1 MTAPISLTTVSEMD
15 ASAVQQVRSFNRIVA
30 ERIGALDDRFLKRN
44 RPIGEAR
51 LLWEIGSQGA
61 EVRELRSRLGIDSGY
76 LSRVLRSLE
85 KQRLIKTRTDLEDR
99 RVRRVSLTKTG
110 LAERA
115 ELERRSDELATNILE
130 SLPDQQRRVLTAAM
144 RQVEQLLRASMITFA
159 VELPT
164 TPDARWCFD
173 QYFAELNSRFDEGF
187 DPGLSISAHPEE
199 LTPPSGLLIVGRL
212 QGRPVGCGA
221 LKFHKKEPAE
231 LKRMWI
237 ADSARGL
244 GVGRRLLAELER
256 HARKAGVKVL
266 RLETNRSLYEAISL
280 YRRSGYVEV
289 EAFNAEP
296 YAHHWFEK
304 QLVLSRRVEVSSNP
318 VSRGVCL

>member
-1 MTAPISLTTVSEMD
+1 MD

-30 ERIGALDDRFLKRN
+30 ERIGALDDRFLKRD
-44 RPIGEAR
+44 RPMGEAR

-61 EVRELRSRLGIDSGY
+61 EARELRRRLGIDSGY

-85 KQRLIKTRTDLEDR
+85 RQRLIRTRVALEDR
-99 RVRRVSLTKTG
+99 RVRRIFLTKAG

-115 ELERRSDELATNILE
+115 ELERLSDELATNILE
-130 SLPDQQRRVLTAAM
+130 SLSVQQRSVLTAAM
-144 RQVEQLLRASMITFA
+144 RQVEQLLRASMITFD
-159 VELPT
+159 VEPPT
-164 TPDARWCFD
+164 TADARWCFD
-173 QYFAELNSRFDEGF
+173 RYFAELNNRFDGGF
-187 DPGLSISAHPEE
+187 DPGLSIPAHPEE
-199 LTPPSGLLIVGRL
+199 LTPPSGLLVLGRL

-221 LKFHKKEPAE
+221 VKFHKKKPAE

-237 ADSARGL
+237 AESARGL

-266 RLETNRSLYEAISL
+266 RLETNRALREAIHL

-304 QLVLSRRVEVSSNP
+304 RLHSV
-318 VSRGVCL
+318 

>member
-1 MTAPISLTTVSEMD
+1 MD
-15 ASAVQQVRSFNRIVA
+15 TGAVQQVRSFNRIVA
-30 ERIGALDDRFLKRN
+30 ERIGALDDRFLKRD

-61 EVRELRSRLGIDSGY
+61 DVRELRSRLGIDSGY
-76 LSRVLRSLE
+76 FSRVLRSLE
-85 KQRLIKTRTDLEDR
+85 KQRLIRTRVVQEDR
-99 RVRRVSLTKTG
+99 RLRQIFLTRAG

-130 SLPDQQRRVLTAAM
+130 SLSDQQRSVLTAAM
-144 RQVEQLLRASMITFA
+144 RQVEQLLRASMITFGI
-159 VELPT
+159 EPPT

-173 QYFAELNSRFDEGF
+173 QYFAELNSRFNGGF
-187 DPGLSISAHPEE
+187 DPGLSISACPEE
-199 LTPPSGLLIVGRL
+199 LTPPSGLLILGRL
-212 QGRPVGCGA
+212 QSRPVGCGA
-221 LKFHKKEPAE
+221 LKFQNKEPAE

-237 ADSARGL
+237 AESARGL

-266 RLETNRSLYEAISL
+266 RLETNRALYEAIHL

-304 QLVLSRRVEVSSNP
+304 QLVVMI
-318 VSRGVCL
+318 

>member
-1 MTAPISLTTVSEMD
+1 M
-15 ASAVQQVRSFNRIVA
+15 RRI
-30 ERIGALDDRFLKRN
+30 F
-44 RPIGEAR
+44 
-51 LLWEIGSQGA
+51 
-61 EVRELRSRLGIDSGY
+61 
-76 LSRVLRSLE
+76 
-85 KQRLIKTRTDLEDR
+85 
-99 RVRRVSLTKTG
+99 LTKTG

-130 SLPDQQRRVLTAAM
+130 SVSDQQRSVLTAAM
-144 RQVEQLLRASMITFA
+144 RQVEQLLRASMITFG
-159 VELPT
+159 VEPPS

-173 QYFAELNSRFDEGF
+173 RYFAELKSRFDGGF
-187 DPGLSISAHPEE
+187 DPGLSNSAYPEE
-199 LTPPSGLLIVGRL
+199 LTPPSGLLILGRL

-237 ADSARGL
+237 AESARGF

-256 HARKAGVKVL
+256 HARNAGVKVL
-266 RLETNRSLYEAISL
+266 RLETNRALYEAIRL
-280 YRRSGYVEV
+280 YRRSGYIEV

-304 QLVLSRRVEVSSNP
+304 QLVVSHLKRNHK
-318 VSRGVCL
+318 VRGKS

>member
-1 MTAPISLTTVSEMD
+1 
-15 ASAVQQVRSFNRIVA
+15 
-30 ERIGALDDRFLKRN
+30 
-44 RPIGEAR
+44 
-51 LLWEIGSQGA
+51 
-61 EVRELRSRLGIDSGY
+61 
-76 LSRVLRSLE
+76 LRSLE
-85 KQRLIKTRTDLEDR
+85 KQRLIRTRVIPEDR
-99 RVRRVSLTKTG
+99 RLRRIFLTKTG

-115 ELERRSDELATNILE
+115 ELERRSDELATNILQTL
-130 SLPDQQRRVLTAAM
+130 SDQQRSVLTAAM
-144 RQVEQLLRASMITFA
+144 RQVEQLLRASMITF
-159 VELPT
+159 EIEPPG

-173 QYFAELNSRFDEGF
+173 QFFSELNSRFDGGF
-187 DPGLSISAHPEE
+187 DPGLSISADPQE
-199 LTPPSGLLIVGRL
+199 LTLPMGLLILARL

-221 LKFHKKEPAE
+221 LKFHKKQPAE

-237 ADSARGL
+237 AESARGL

-266 RLETNRSLYEAISL
+266 RLETNRALNEAIHL

-304 QLVLSRRVEVSSNP
+304 RLVLSDLRRNK
-318 VSRGVCL
+318 GVKGRS

>member
-1 MTAPISLTTVSEMD
+1 MD
-15 ASAVQQVRSFNRIVA
+15 TGAVQQVRSFNRIVA
-30 ERIGALDDRFLKRN
+30 ERIGALDDRFLKRD

-76 LSRVLRSLE
+76 FSRVLRSLE
-85 KQRLIKTRTDLEDR
+85 KQRLIRTRVVPEDR
-99 RVRRVSLTKTG
+99 RLRRIFLTRAG

-130 SLPDQQRRVLTAAM
+130 SLSDQQRSVLTAAM
-144 RQVEQLLRASMITFA
+144 RQVEQLLRASMITFGI
-159 VELPT
+159 EPPT

-173 QYFAELNSRFDEGF
+173 QYTAELNSRFDGGF
-187 DPGLSISAHPEE
+187 DPGMSRSAHPEE
-199 LTPPSGLLIVGRL
+199 LTPPSGLLILGRL

-237 ADSARGL
+237 AESARGL

-266 RLETNRSLYEAISL
+266 RLETNRALYEAIHL
-280 YRRSGYVEV
+280 YKRSGYVEV

-304 QLVLSRRVEVSSNP
+304 QLVVSGLNQNQNVKGKS
-318 VSRGVCL
+318 

>member
-1 MTAPISLTTVSEMD
+1 MD
-15 ASAVQQVRSFNRIVA
+15 AGAVQQVRSFNRIVA
-30 ERIGALDDRFLKRN
+30 ERIGALDDRFLKRD

-76 LSRVLRSLE
+76 FSRVLRSLE
-85 KQRLIKTRTDLEDR
+85 KQRLIRTRVVPEDR
-99 RVRRVSLTKTG
+99 RLRRIFLTRAG

-130 SLPDQQRRVLTAAM
+130 SLSDQQRSVLTAAM
-144 RQVEQLLRASMITFA
+144 RQVEQLLRASMITFDI
-159 VELPT
+159 EPPT

-173 QYFAELNSRFDEGF
+173 QYTAELNSRFDAGF
-187 DPGLSISAHPEE
+187 DPGMSRSAHPEE
-199 LTPPSGLLIVGRL
+199 LTPPSGLLILGRL

-237 ADSARGL
+237 AESARGL

-266 RLETNRSLYEAISL
+266 RLETNRALYEAIHL
-280 YRRSGYVEV
+280 YKRSGYVEV

-304 QLVLSRRVEVSSNP
+304 QLVCVEVSSNP
-318 VSRGVCL
+318 VSTGVCHEQDCNYLA